1 MKTLD
6 NDYLILYKD
15 KMKRQ
20 LLRKHPEWD
29 EDILDKKI
37 AEIINRDVQNPKVI
51 LDNNYIK
58 ERQDST
64 LLSTLHWAMQRKPIM
79 AGNGTFYKQHKEI
92 PNPNAMM
99 VTGFL
104 TDRKKLKKIMFNIED
119 ESSRAYKDTD
129 LSQNNK
135 KKLANSY
142 YGGSGAKTSP
152 FYSKWS
158 AIATTASAQ
167 AGISTTMT
175 TFEAF
180 MVDNYIFIHFNECI
194 EWLDSVV
201 NEEIEMD
208 DWVVR
213 VSKEDCYTRI
223 AGKCLG
229 ITKEQKKCLWELIQ
243 SYTEDE
249 VTRIYWKNNLHEF
262 TKAHKNVRKL
272 HDVIFSSIIDYEEVE
287 YDEKD
292 PNWMQ
297 NHPEWINVV
306 PKDMRE
312 KILGERKPIS
322 AWNNYVSVQKF
333 YDPNT
338 VPDTIQKPLDKLK
351 DCYMKYVYTRYI
363 HCDRIYRL
371 KNFKRSCVTVIDT
384 DSNILSLDTWMEFC
398 EKELMTSNYG
408 RTVEDNTFTAINT
421 ITYVISAVVNDILL
435 YFGACANVEESIRP
449 KYNMKNEFFFARLIV
464 AKTKKRYL
472 SRVILREGHRL
483 KKPKYDVKGFDFKK
497 AGVSRSAKEFYMRM
511 IKEDLLDPEEIN
523 LSQIMNKLNGFKRM
537 IVTSIRNG
545 ETTYLPHESAKE
557 ADAYDDPSKS
567 QGFRG
572 VSAWNLCEPDR
583 MLELPVNV
591 AILKLNIE
599 KPEDIAGMKEKYPE
613 MYQRIMEGIFQ
624 DTTKTFIKKK
634 KNKKGEYD
642 DTCVGMNVL
651 AIPSSAKIPE
661 WVMEYIDYQTVVNN
675 VLSPFKS
682 VTEIFNMPGI
692 DEGKTGKKTT
702 GISNIIRL

>member
-1 MKTLD
+1 MKTEE
-6 NDYLILYKD
+6 NEYLMLYRD
-15 KMKRQ
+15 KMMRQ
-20 LLRKHPEWD
+20 MIRIHPDWD
-29 EDILDKKI
+29 EEKVSKKI
-37 AEIINRDVQNPKVI
+37 GKILERELMNPQVI

-58 ERQDST
+58 QRQNST
-64 LLSTLHWAMQRKPIM
+64 MLSVLDWAIKRKPIM
-79 AGNGTFYKQHKEI
+79 AGNATFYKQHKEI

-104 TDRKKLKKIMFNIED
+104 TDRKKLKKIMFDIGD

-180 MVDNYIFIHFNECI
+180 MVDNYVFIHFNECI

-201 NEEIEMD
+201 NEKVELD
-208 DWVVR
+208 DWVQRISHDACYQR
-213 VSKEDCYTRI
+213 VKD
-223 AGKCLG
+223 KCLG
-229 ITKEQKKCLWELIQ
+229 ITKEQKKCLRRLID
-243 SYTEDE
+243 SYTEEE

-262 TKAHKNVRKL
+262 TKVHENIRKL
-272 HDVIFSSIIDYEEVE
+272 HDIIFSSIIDYEEIE

-292 PNWMQ
+292 PTWMAR
-297 NHPEWINVV
+297 HPDWITVV
-306 PKDMRE
+306 PEKFRE
-312 KILGERKPIS
+312 KVLGDRNPVA
-322 AWNNYVSVQKF
+322 AWNKIVSVQKF
-333 YDPNT
+333 YDPNE
-338 VPDTIQKPLDKLK
+338 VPDTIKKPLEVLK

-384 DSNILSLDTWMEFC
+384 DSNILSLDTWMNFC
-398 EKELMTSNYG
+398 EEDLMTGDYG
-408 RTVEDNTFTAINT
+408 RTPEDNTFVAINS

-435 YFGACANVEESIRP
+435 YFGECANVEENIRP
-449 KYNMKNEFFFARLIV
+449 KYNMKNEFYFARLIV
-464 AKTKKRYL
+464 AKSKKRYL
-472 SRVILREGHRL
+472 SRIVLREGHRL

-497 AGVSRSAKEFYMRM
+497 AGVARPAKDFYMKL
-511 IKEDLLDPEEIN
+511 IKEDLLDAKNID
-523 LSQIMNKLNGFKRM
+523 LRVIMNKLNRFKQE
-537 IVTSIRNG
+537 VIRTIKDG
-545 ETTYLPHESAKE
+545 KTTYLPHESAKE

-567 QGFRG
+567 QGYRG
-572 VSAWNLCEPDR
+572 VMAWNICEPDR

-591 AILKLNIE
+591 AIVKLTIE
-599 KPEDIAGMKEKYPE
+599 KEEDILPLKDKNPE
-613 MYQRIMEGIFQ
+613 LYDRIIKGIFR
-624 DTTKTFIKKK
+624 DTTKTFIKPKK
-634 KNKKGEYD
+634 SSKGGYE
-642 DTCVGMNVL
+642 DTCLGMTVL

-661 WVMEYIDYQTVVNN
+661 WCMDYIDYRTVANN

-682 VTEIFNMPGI
+682 VTEIFNIPGI